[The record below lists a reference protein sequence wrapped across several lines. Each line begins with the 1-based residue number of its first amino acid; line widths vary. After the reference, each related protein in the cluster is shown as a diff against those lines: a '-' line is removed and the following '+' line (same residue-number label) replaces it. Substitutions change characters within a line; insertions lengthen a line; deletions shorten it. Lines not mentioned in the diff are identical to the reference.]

1 MATSTPEG
9 APDDKGEASPE
20 PTDGGA
26 SPQGPSTEGA
36 GGKTSPEVSSPSASQ
51 PSVTNQAQSS
61 ESDAAGGDTG
71 GDDGGGGS
79 GVGSARS
86 QDQAENQSP
95 DSEESS
101 GAGGTGSAGEGP
113 ASSGKMAKLGSD
125 MKSQAAD
132 GAMDAGVDH
141 VVGGDPG
148 SAKNRYA
155 KAAAKGAAKGA
166 AGGGAH
172 GAAVGTA
179 TGVGKEAV
187 GDVGGEVIKRTG
199 MDSAQDKDE
208 PGGNSDEGADAASG
222 AGGTGPAGPD
232 AGTEGPVDRKSAMA
246 AGGVAAAAPAG
257 ANVMVMMVILSW
269 LAAMAFKA
277 AAVAQTFG
285 AMVVAAIKALGT
297 FLFNTFIAPFVAPVV
312 AVGGFFSAVGGA
324 IFGAGSVMASS
335 AAGLASVAVAGV
347 MGLTMAIGGVT
358 GAVMNSQGSEGLQS
372 SGTRCTVSTA
382 DGSNGDL
389 NVDATTEKQAQAV
402 YSVLKEW
409 DTPDENIA
417 GILGNWSQESGI
429 DPTSVQGFPVSMYEM
444 TDAKKSAAQT
454 TSKGLGLGQ
463 WTGARN
469 TLLREYA
476 KEKGQ
481 DWWSL
486 ELQLAFMADESGDN
500 PSDVKV
506 FNTLINESQGSP
518 GEAAKYFHDEWER
531 SADTGSMVEKRARNA
546 EDWYG
551 RMSGWTVDK
560 SIADKIKDFF
570 NGAGE
575 LVNGVITGAGGVC
588 GEDEGSKGGNV
599 SLKDGGMSKEDA
611 QAFVDLYNEEG
622 DKYLD
627 DTFGPGGGP
636 GSCNG
641 NHAMNCVSFSVY
653 FVNKYTSFKDYP
665 RGNGIDTAG
674 TIASMTGKKLSDTP
688 TAYSVASGP
697 GSGPAGHT
705 FVVLGVEGDKVI
717 LGEAGY
723 CAFMG
728 RVRETTVGELQSAGW
743 KFVDMSDLL
752 TGGDDIEV

>member
-9 APDDKGEASPE
+9 APEDKGDASPE
-20 PTDGGA
+20 PTGGSA
-26 SPQGPSTEGA
+26 SPQRQAADTGGGKKLPVKQDATSNKTEGA
-36 GGKTSPEVSSPSASQ
+36 GASQ
-51 PSVTNQAQSS
+51 DQISDSS
-61 ESDAAGGDTG
+61 TTGDSG
-71 GDDGGGGS
+71 AGS
-79 GVGSARS
+79 GIGSAKS
-86 QDQAENQSP
+86 QDQAPESG
-95 DSEESS
+95 ESS
-101 GAGGTGSAGEGP
+101 GAGGTGASGDGP
-113 ASSGKMAKLGSD
+113 SSGSKMAKLGSD
-125 MKSQAAD
+125 VKSQAAD
-132 GAMDAGVDH
+132 GAVDAGVDH

-155 KAAAKGAAKGA
+155 KAATKGAAKGA
-166 AGGGAH
+166 VSGGAH

-179 TGVGKEAV
+179 AGVGKEAL

-208 PGGNSDEGADAASG
+208 PGGGSDEAAESSG

-232 AGTEGPVDRKSAMA
+232 SSADGSIDRKSAVA
-246 AGGVAAAAPAG
+246 AGGVAAAAPG
-257 ANVMVMMVILSW
+257 ATNVVLMMVIMSW

-277 AAVAQTFG
+277 AAVAQTIG
-285 AMVVAAIKALGT
+285 AMILAGLKALGA
-297 FLFNTFIAPFVAPVV
+297 FLYNTFIAPFAAPV
-312 AVGGFFSAVGGA
+312 AALGGVFSAVGGA
-324 IFGAGSVMASS
+324 IFGTGSVMASS
-335 AAGLASVAVAGV
+335 AAGLASVGVAGFL
-347 MGLTMAIGGVT
+347 GLTMAIGGVT
-358 GAVMNSQGSEGLQS
+358 GSVMNSQGSEGMGS
-372 SGTRCTVSTA
+372 TGTTCTVSTA

-409 DTPDENIA
+409 DMPDENIA

-429 DPTSVQGFPVSMYEM
+429 DPTSVQGFPVSTYEM

-454 TSKGLGLGQ
+454 TSNGIGLGQ

-486 ELQLAFMADESGDN
+486 ELQLAFMADETGDN
-500 PSDVKV
+500 PGDVKV
-506 FNTLINESQGSP
+506 FNTLISESQGSP
-518 GEAAKYFHDEWER
+518 GEAAKFFHDEWER

-575 LVNGVITGAGGVC
+575 LVNGVVTAGGGGC
-588 GEDEGSKGGNV
+588 GENEDSKGGNV

-611 QAFVDLYNEEG
+611 QALVDLYNKEG

-627 DTFGPGGGP
+627 DVFGPGGGP

-665 RGNGIDTAG
+665 AGNGIDTAG

-752 TGGDDIEV
+752 TDGGDPDIKA